1 MTKSVCRGRCRARSA
16 ETAFQRWTFTTMLG
30 WMESYSIFTILLK
43 KERLNPAYDY
53 DDELFAERFR

>member
-1 MTKSVCRGRCRARSA
+1 
-16 ETAFQRWTFTTMLG
+16 MLG